1 MRKDAVQ
8 QERDRI
14 SGTIRR
20 TNSVVNFT
28 KTNEKSDDLKPSKN
42 NINIDSPLKYSIFF

>member
-1 MRKDAVQ
+1 MRKEAVQ

-20 TNSVVNFT
+20 TNSILNL
-28 KTNEKSDDLKPSKN
+28 KTIEVPQTPSN
-42 NINIDSPLKYSIFF
+42 DSINSPLKYLIFI